1 MDYNQQFWTIK
12 NVTKTTKDY
21 YRLVRTTINKFGL
34 LSLDV
39 TKVSRTI
46 IDLSRL

>member
-12 NVTKTTKDY
+12 DVTKATKDY
-21 YRLVRTTINKFGL
+21 YRLVWTTINNSGL

-46 IDLSRL
+46 IDLSTL